1 MNGLTIIYIV
11 AALAVGFLIGI
22 ITEVFIDA
30 DQLRQLTERISK
42 LKMENQALIDGRTE
56 VIEIVDNR
64 VENEEAY
71 HDYFKPF

>member
-1 MNGLTIIYIV
+1 MLTVIYCIG
-11 AALAVGFLIGI
+11 ALAVGFLVGV

-30 DQLRQLTERISK
+30 EQVRGLNARISE
-42 LKMENQALIDGRTE
+42 LETMNQSLIDGKTE

-64 VENEEAY
+64 KKDESVY

>member
-1 MNGLTIIYIV
+1 MA

-30 DQLRQLTERISK
+30 DQVRQLNERISK
-42 LKMENQALIDGRTE
+42 LRMENQALIDGTTE

-64 VENEEAY
+64 VENEEVY